1 MPTLVIS
8 KPGGAQVRPR
18 QRVRAVPR
26 TVPSHQERGR
36 VLLSERH
43 QTQRAG
49 CCGVCFYDTLEKA
62 KLQAGKPLSGFG
74 GPRGAEGLPSKGQRD
89 GVGGR
94 NCPERL
100 RRGAGMTTHSEPQS
114 ESPEYN

>member
-1 MPTLVIS
+1 M
-8 KPGGAQVRPR
+8 RPR
-18 QRVRAVPR
+18 QRVRAV
-26 TVPSHQERGR
+26 RGR
-36 VLLSERH
+36 FPHTKSVAWTRLAERH

-74 GPRGAEGLPSKGQRD
+74 GPRGAEGLPSKGQCD